1 MLSGGIKVTL
11 VYGSLQLGLLYG
23 IMVLGIYISFRIL
36 NIPDLTTEGSFT
48 FGLAVSAMMAEIG
61 HPYLGLLLSVIVGA
75 AAGCV
80 TGVLQT
86 KLKIHPVLAGII
98 TMSGLHSINIFVL
111 KNRANVSLMNKDTL
125 FSAARKLFSGLDKD
139 VVRLIVVLAAAVIV
153 IVLLA
158 LFFKSHFGLCIRA
171 TGDNQDMLSA
181 SSVNVNITKIAALG
195 LANACIAFAGGLT
208 TQYQNYADL
217 NSGTGMLVVGLASVI
232 IGEAI
237 FGKRGVTIGLVS
249 AITGSVIYQF
259 IISLATKYSIF
270 PTQMFKLVAAVI
282 VTVALAIPAIKET
295 AGKMKT
301 RIGGRR
307 DA

>member
-1 MLSGGIKVTL
+1 MTL

-48 FGLAVSAMMAEIG
+48 LGLAVSAMMAEIG
-61 HPYLGLLLSVIVGA
+61 HPYLGLLLSVVVGA

-139 VVRLIVVLAAAVIV
+139 IVRLIVVLAAALVV

-237 FGKRGVTIGLVS
+237 FGKRGVTIGLLS
-249 AITGSVIYQF
+249 AVTGSVIYQF
-259 IISLATKYSIF
+259 IISLATKYSVF

-282 VTVALAIPAIKET
+282 VTVALAIPAIKE
-295 AGKMKT
+295 AVGKMKT

>member
-1 MLSGGIKVTL
+1 MAL
-11 VYGSLQLGLLYG
+11 VYGFLQLGLLYG

-48 FGLAVSAMMAEIG
+48 FGLAVSAMMAETG
-61 HPYLGLLLSVIVGA
+61 HPYLGLLLSVAVGA

-98 TMSGLHSINIFVL
+98 TMSGLHSINILVL

-125 FSAARKLFSGLDKD
+125 FSDARRLFSGLDKD
-139 VVRLIVVLAAAVIV
+139 IVRLLVVFLAAAAVV
-153 IVLLA
+153 VLLA

-181 SSVNVNITKIAALG
+181 SSVNVSVTKIAALG
-195 LANACIAFAGGLT
+195 LSNACIAFAGGLT

-237 FGKRGVTIGLVS
+237 FGRRGVTMGLVS
-249 AITGSVIYQF
+249 ALAGSVIYQL
-259 IISLATKYSIF
+259 IISLATRYSVF

>member
-1 MLSGGIKVTL
+1 MTL

-48 FGLAVSAMMAEIG
+48 FGLAISAMMAEIG
-61 HPYLGLLLSVIVGA
+61 HPYLGLLLSVVVGVL
-75 AAGCV
+75 AGCI
-80 TGVLQT
+80 TGLLQT

-98 TMSGLHSINIFVL
+98 TMSGLHSINILVL

-125 FSAARKLFSGLDKD
+125 FSAARKIMSGLDKD
-139 VVRLIVVLAAAVIV
+139 AVKLIVVLVAAAAVV
-153 IVLLA
+153 ILLA

-195 LANACIAFAGGLT
+195 LSNACIAFAGGLT

-217 NSGTGMLVVGLASVI
+217 NSGVGMLVVGLASVI

-237 FGKRGVTIGLVS
+237 FGRRGVTVGLIS
-249 AITGSVIYQF
+249 AIAGSVIYQF

-282 VTVALAIPAIKET
+282 VTVALAIPAIKD
-295 AGKMKT
+295 GVKKT
-301 RIGGRR
+301 RTKIGGQK